1 MEIITIEN
9 ISILLNLIM
18 LFILIRNRKYFFQK
32 ISYSLQKIREFF
44 LPNINHLV
52 PYVIKVENTT
62 DKLLEAKLFG
72 ANRNIDAL
80 NYGSDIG
87 VIITGNDGSQESY
100 LQILEQSRFKK
111 ITTSLIRIH
120 TPNISQLTQI
130 LNFEEI
136 DANGQYFGFPIITAI
151 YFSAKQLN
159 SSVLDVNYKAIINS
173 NTDISFKIMPN
184 TVVFYTIFRYE
195 GFLKTYLFKIKS
207 TFKKIFN

>member
-1 MEIITIEN
+1 MEIITIKN

-18 LFILIRNRKYFFQK
+18 LFILIRNRSYFFEK
-32 ISYSLQKIREFF
+32 IRYTLQKIREFF

-62 DKLLEAKLFG
+62 DKVLKAKLFG
-72 ANRNIDAL
+72 ANRNIDSV

-100 LQILEQSRFKK
+100 LKILEQTRLKK

-120 TPNISQLTQI
+120 TSNISQLTQI

-136 DANGQYFGFPIITAI
+136 NANGQYYGFPIITAI
-151 YFSAKQLN
+151 YFSAMQLN
-159 SSVLDVNYKAIINS
+159 SSVLDVNYKAVINS

-184 TVVFYTIFRYE
+184 TVVLYTIFRYE
-195 GFLKTYLFKIKS
+195 GFIKTYLFKIKS
-207 TFKKIFN
+207 LLKKIFN

>member
-62 DKLLEAKLFG
+62 DKVLEAKLFG
-72 ANRNIDAL
+72 ANRNIDSV

-87 VIITGNDGSQESY
+87 VIITGNDGSQKSY

-111 ITTSLIRIH
+111 ITTSLIRIF
-120 TPNISQLTQI
+120 TNNPCQITQI
-130 LNFEEI
+130 LNFKET
-136 DANGQYFGFPIITAI
+136 DANGQYYGFPLITQS
-151 YFSAKQLN
+151 YFSPRQLN
-159 SSVLDVNYKAIINS
+159 SNVLDVNYKAIING
-173 NTDISFKIMPN
+173 NTEIKIKMMPN
-184 TVVFYTIFRYE
+184 TTVSYTIYRYE
-195 GFLKTYLFKIKS
+195 GFIKTYLFKIKS
-207 TFKKIFN
+207 LLKKIFN